1 MEATHKRSLKNGFAY
16 DKLFPP
22 AKGDVYTVRKNAS
35 LEDTVAFIPKVVYK
49 HLNQT
54 RAIAAKLKGDSVY
67 NTCSNIWQFVYHHI
81 QYEKDEKG
89 FEQIRSPA
97 RTWHDRRQGVDCD
110 CYSVFIST
118 ILLNLGIP
126 HILRITKYR
135 QDYFQHIYPVVPVPS
150 GQIVIDCVANDFD
163 YEVPYSAKKDF
174 PMDLQFLNGFDDPDA
189 GVGDVD
195 DFPPGYNIGELGD
208 LGKFKLKINFKK
220 VLHAVNKFN
229 PATVLLRN
237 GLLAAMKL
245 NMGGV
250 ANKLRWSYLTPAQA
264 AAKGI
269 TADKLAKLTKVR
281 NSLEKIFFGAGGQL
295 KNLKKAML
303 KGKGNK
309 DKAVI
314 AGLGSLD
321 FGDIDRMSVNT
332 PLEQLL
338 GPDIYY
344 SENER
349 TFQGFEGFG
358 ELGEPVTLASM
369 GAASGVIMKLVSALK
384 KIGSLFG
391 GGKGGDGSNADTASS
406 NDKSDPSGSGTDAAG
421 GSSSGSPSP
430 AGSAA
435 ASSGDTDS
443 PSPPVIR
450 SKVTAAAATSAD
462 GDTTNNSGSTVPSAN
477 QTDEDNP
484 ATPGTST
491 LAPTAFT
498 TPVMSPTTTP
508 DPNLLPAGSNPSA
521 KESFWTK
528 NKSWLKPVAIG
539 AGGLTLLAIGIHLMK
554 SKPHANA
561 PLSGIPGNHKNHR
574 RKNKKKKASKKKAVA
589 LL

>member
-1 MEATHKRSLKNGFAY
+1 MEATHKRSIKNGFAY
-16 DKLFPP
+16 DRLFPR
-22 AKGDVYTVRKNAS
+22 AQGDVYTVRKNAS
-35 LEDTVAFIPKVVYK
+35 LEDTVAFIPKVVHK
-49 HLNQT
+49 HLHQT
-54 RAIAAKLKGDSVY
+54 KAIAAKLKGSSLYDS
-67 NTCSNIWQFVYHHI
+67 CSNIWHFVYNHI
-81 QYEKDEKG
+81 QYEKDKQG

-97 RTWHDRRQGVDCD
+97 RAWHDRREGVDCD

-118 ILLNLGIP
+118 ILLNLGVP
-126 HILRITKYR
+126 HILRITRYR
-135 QDYFQHIYPVVPVPS
+135 QPYFQHIYPVVPAPS
-150 GQIVIDCVANDFD
+150 GEIIIDCVANQFD

-174 PMDLQFLNGFDDPDA
+174 PMDLQFLNGFDDPDSI
-189 GVGDVD
+189 GDTD
-195 DFPPGYNIGELGD
+195 DIPEGYTGELGD
-208 LGKFKLKINFKK
+208 LGKFRLKVNFKK

-269 TADKLAKLTKVR
+269 TAEKLAKLTKVR

-321 FGDIDRMSVNT
+321 FGDIDRMGVNT
-332 PLEQLL
+332 PLVELL

-349 TFQGFEGFG
+349 TFQGFDGFG

-391 GGKGGDGSNADTASS
+391 GKGQGGSDGQSAEEGTGQDTNSDASS
-406 NDKSDPSGSGTDAAG
+406 GGS
-421 GSSSGSPSP
+421 GSSSPASNVSSGTSVTDTESPPP
-430 AGSAA
+430 AALPNKVATSASAA
-435 ASSGDTDS
+435 AEDSG
-443 PSPPVIR
+443 
-450 SKVTAAAATSAD
+450 
-462 GDTTNNSGSTVPSAN
+462 GSTVPAATETDDDSSAN
-477 QTDEDNP
+477 PGTNTLSP
-484 ATPGTST
+484 AT
-491 LAPTAFT
+491 LT
-498 TPVMSPTTTP
+498 TPVIPVSAATGASALTTGSS
-508 DPNLLPAGSNPSA
+508 LPA
-521 KESFWTK
+521 KQSFWTK

-539 AGGLTLLAIGIHLMK
+539 AGGLTLLAIGYHLMK
-554 SKPHANA
+554 PKPHHGSA
-561 PLSGIPGNHKNHR
+561 PLSGLPGRHKHHHR
-574 RKNKKKKASKKKAVA
+574 KSKKKKAHKKKAVA